1 MNDKDKE
8 AFNKWLNDQD
18 YKYDTWDGQDYRDGK
33 IVSIYSET
41 ELAWQAAC
49 EYKDKEIGDL
59 KFTFKSLN
67 DDALEIINENKKL
80 REALEKI
87 VDRYF
92 DLPYEVRMKKGLKE
106 RKESLIAREAL
117 K

>member
-1 MNDKDKE
+1 MAMNEKDKE
-8 AFNKWLNDQD
+8 LLEFKEAA
-18 YKYDTWDGQDYRDGK
+18 R
-33 IVSIYSET
+33 SEA
-41 ELAWQAAC
+41 EEVNRLQA
-49 EYKDKEIGDL
+49 
-59 KFTFKSLN
+59 
-67 DDALEIINENKKL
+67 ENKKL